1 MASIQLTV
9 PRLVVLVRALAS
21 CCLLLV
27 FVRSS
32 APVGDEHA
40 AYGLLAARSSVRYE
54 GSMCLLRPAA
64 PRQQG
69 DGPRARTYGAWSL
82 HSVLHTPAVWPTV
95 VALRGGL
102 LGGEDED
109 SSVGDDD
116 DHDSDGYNNAGGL
129 DVDDEDADLYNQ
141 YDPAHTSAGSAADA
155 EDSGDGKEQSTSA
168 VSGAGGSAECRAP
181 AEDGRRN
188 KIIRLDVSSDDN
200 GKEQRW
206 LCKVDVA
213 LI

>member
-32 APVGDEHA
+32 APVGDGHA
-40 AYGLLAARSSVRYE
+40 AYGLLAACSSVRYE

-69 DGPRARTYGAWSL
+69 DGPRARTYGAWAL

-102 LGGEDED
+102 LGGENED
-109 SSVGDDD
+109 SSAGDDD
-116 DHDSDGYNNAGGL
+116 DDGYNNAGGL

-141 YDPAHTSAGSAADA
+141 YSASAGSAADA
-155 EDSGDGKEQSTSA
+155 EDSGDGKERSSA
-168 VSGAGGSAECRAP
+168 VSGGAGGSAESRAP

-188 KIIRLDVSSDDN
+188 KIIRLDVSSDDD

-206 LCKVDVA
+206 LCKVNVA